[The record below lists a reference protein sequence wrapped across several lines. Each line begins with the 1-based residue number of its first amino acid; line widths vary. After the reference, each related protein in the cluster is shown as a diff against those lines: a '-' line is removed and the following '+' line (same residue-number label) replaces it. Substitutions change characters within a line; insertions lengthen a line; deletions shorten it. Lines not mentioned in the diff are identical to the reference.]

1 MGFATLILHHRNQE
15 QVMKEKKLATQWQPG
30 QSGNPKGRPPGIRNK
45 ATLMAMAVLEG
56 DAERI
61 AQQVVSAALA
71 GDMTAARLV
80 LERLVPPA
88 REKPISLTFPDT
100 STASGVGEAA
110 NQVVQAVAAGEL
122 LPGEGATLSAIIE
135 QRRKAIETLELE
147 QRIAALE
154 AR

>member
-1 MGFATLILHHRNQE
+1 
-15 QVMKEKKLATQWQPG
+15 MKEKKLVTQWQPG

-45 ATLMAMAVLEG
+45 ATMMALAVMEG

-61 AQQVVSAALA
+61 AQHVVSAALA

-88 REKPISLTFPDT
+88 REKPISLTLADT
-100 STASGVGEAA
+100 SSASGVGEAA
-110 NQVVQAVAAGEL
+110 NQIVQAVVAGEL
-122 LPGEGATLSAIIE
+122 LPSEGATLSAIIE

-147 QRIAALE
+147 QRIAVLE
-154 AR
+154 ARNDRA